1 MKVSTKRF
9 VPYSMRG
16 KPLLIKRNKAHNLTR
31 LDLLDSKRRDLY
43 FLMQAKLGKW

>member
-16 KPLLIKRNKAHNLTR
+16 KPLLVKRYKPHNLAR
-31 LDLLDSKRRDLY
+31 MDILDPKRRDLY